1 MAPLMQSLLFN
12 NGEHVTHPPSYKL
25 ISNMFIDHINIV
37 NASQIFE
44 ERQGLH

>member
-12 NGEHVTHPPSYKL
+12 NGEHFTHPPSHKTF
-25 ISNMFIDHINIV
+25 SNIFLDHINIV
-37 NASQIFE
+37 ITSQIFE